1 MSHTTNDMI
10 AVIEIKRSNF
20 ISGLH
25 ELDVIQLGETSG
37 LLNLYNNLIQNLK
50 RVAEILEEEVGQ
62 LSILAGVLAETGGTY
77 DTLSSE
83 IRARRY
89 RMKESDKKGETEVS
103 QLYKQILNDFSEAES
118 LEAGKK
124 DEVSKDK

>member
-1 MSHTTNDMI
+1 MI